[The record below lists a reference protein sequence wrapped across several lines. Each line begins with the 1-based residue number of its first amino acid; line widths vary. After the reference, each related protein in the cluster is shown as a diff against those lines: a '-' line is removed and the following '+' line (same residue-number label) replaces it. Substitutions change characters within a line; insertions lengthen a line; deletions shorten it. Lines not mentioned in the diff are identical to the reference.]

1 MAEEQDKNDEEK
13 FEFTAEGE
21 ALGYISLDQARV
33 LALQHARDNAGFYGS
48 AYQDLGLTWDVVSA
62 RETEDYYEVSLAY
75 RPARGFRGK
84 PGIEQLTVDK
94 TGQIEFRR
102 IVSEPSSSRSLF
114 YGLAGVGVLLAV
126 AVTVAGLFAAGVFS
140 SSANTTTTTISVTP
154 GAPSQ
159 LVSPGGGVT
168 VDLPA
173 DSVAAPAQLT
183 YRPLALTDIPVL
195 PVPYTA
201 TGTIFDLTTDA
212 TLLKPI
218 TVSVRI
224 SAADAVA
231 AGSDEANLL
240 IQ

>member
-1 MAEEQDKNDEEK
+1 M
-13 FEFTAEGE
+13 
-21 ALGYISLDQARV
+21 
-33 LALQHARDNAGFYGS
+33 
-48 AYQDLGLTWDVVSA
+48 
-62 RETEDYYEVSLAY
+62 
-75 RPARGFRGK
+75 
-84 PGIEQLTVDK
+84 
-94 TGQIEFRR
+94 
-102 IVSEPSSSRSLF
+102 
-114 YGLAGVGVLLAV
+114 
-126 AVTVAGLFAAGVFS
+126 
-140 SSANTTTTTISVTP
+140 
-154 GAPSQ
+154 
-159 LVSPGGGVT
+159 VSPGGGVT